1 MDRVRTMILGGRDNE
16 ARVGAVEQVMARNGF
31 EGPCSADLHHQ
42 GGGLWFLLI
51 GIAPAVFLKS
61 FAEAA
66 GEDAWKA
73 IKNLYRE
80 LREALG
86 QDDESH
92 GQLYIREGG
101 ETKAEW
107 EASDRKAPL
116 PGLPPQGEH
125 PPQIVIDS
133 ILPDEALKALFEIDF
148 SQLASTSFEWD
159 RKRREWVPKERW

>member
-1 MDRVRTMILGGRDNE
+1 
-16 ARVGAVEQVMARNGF
+16 MARNGF

-51 GIAPAVFLKS
+51 GIAPAVFPKS

-86 QDDESH
+86 QDDDSH
-92 GQLYIREGG
+92 VSSTFERAAKRKPNGRLRTEKPPCQDCHLKGSIR
-101 ETKAEW
+101 
-107 EASDRKAPL
+107 
-116 PGLPPQGEH
+116 
-125 PPQIVIDS
+125 
-133 ILPDEALKALFEIDF
+133 LK
-148 SQLASTSFEWD
+148 S
-159 RKRREWVPKERW
+159 